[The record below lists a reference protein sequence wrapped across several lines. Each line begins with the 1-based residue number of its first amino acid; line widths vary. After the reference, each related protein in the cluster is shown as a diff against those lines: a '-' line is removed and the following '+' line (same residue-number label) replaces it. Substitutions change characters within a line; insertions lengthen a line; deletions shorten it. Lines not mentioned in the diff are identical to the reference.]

1 MDSMEFLEIEFSD
14 RYCKKKKITIP
25 YTEIVAWEESHYET
39 DKIRIF
45 TPITRTPI
53 EGLLGLPDMKG
64 AIEYLKWRAFL
75 KRTK

>member
-1 MDSMEFLEIEFSD
+1 MEFLEIEFSD

-25 YTEIVAWEESHYET
+25 YSEIVAWQESHYET
-39 DKIRIF
+39 DNIKIF

-53 EGLLGLPDMKG
+53 QGLLGLSGMKG
-64 AIEYLKWRAFL
+64 ATEYLKWIAFL